1 MSGRYAFFKGRIV
14 PIEEA
19 VISVRT
25 HAFNYGTGVFEGIRA
40 YWNEEEQQLF
50 IFRPR
55 EHYER
60 LLASA
65 RMLLMSFPYTPDD
78 LTRITVELLQK
89 EGYREDVYI
98 RPIAY
103 KADEVIG
110 VRLHNLKEELTIWT
124 TPFGHYIEREAAH
137 VMVSSWR
144 RINDNAIPARS
155 KITGAY
161 VNSALAKSEAMLNGF
176 DEAIVLTED
185 GHVAEG
191 SAENLFIIRNGVL
204 ITPPVTDEILEGIT
218 RRTLIELAHNE
229 LGIPTVERHI
239 DRTELYYADEMF
251 LCGTGVQLVP
261 VVSVDRR
268 PVGNGEIGPI
278 TRRLHDLY
286 FDVVRGKVPKYR
298 GWCVPVYV
306 PEPVGAA
313 RG

>member
-218 RRTLIELAHNE
+218 RRTIIELAHNE
-229 LGIPTVERHI
+229 LGIRRWSATSIAPSCITPTRCSCAAPASSSSRWSQWTGGRWATGRSGRSPGGSMI
-239 DRTELYYADEMF
+239 STSMW
-251 LCGTGVQLVP
+251 CGGRCR
-261 VVSVDRR
+261 S
-268 PVGNGEIGPI
+268 IGA
-278 TRRLHDLY
+278 
-286 FDVVRGKVPKYR
+286 
-298 GWCVPVYV
+298 
-306 PEPVGAA
+306 GAS
-313 RG
+313 RSMCRSR

>member
-60 LLASA
+60 LLTSA
-65 RMLLMSFPYTPDD
+65 RMLLMRFPYTPDD
-78 LTRITVELLQK
+78 LTRITAELLQK

-124 TPFGHYIEREAAH
+124 TPFGHYIEREAGH

-191 SAENLFIIRNGVL
+191 SAENLFILRNGVL

-218 RRTLIELAHNE
+218 RRTISELAYNE
-229 LGIPTVERHI
+229 LGIPTLERHV

-268 PVGNGEIGPI
+268 PVGDGEIGPI
-278 TRRLHDLY
+278 TRQLRDLY

-298 GWCVPVYV
+298 GWCVPVYI
-306 PEPVGAA
+306 PEPVRAA